1 MALTGVAAR
10 PDDEIVTDSR
20 FLASTGVEAAAC
32 FAALADPLRLA
43 IVRALADGEL
53 CVCDVQERVPIAGN
67 LLSYHL
73 RILREAGLVT
83 KTRRGRWVD
92 YRLDGDGFTKLWAAA
107 AVAGVP
113 LPGEPVAAVRAGQLC
128 EAPP

>member
-1 MALTGVAAR
+1 MALTDAAAR
-10 PDDEIVTDSR
+10 PDDEIVTDSTV
-20 FLASTGVEAAAC
+20 LASTGVDAATC

-83 KTRRGRWVD
+83 RTRRGRWVD
-92 YRLDGDGFTKLWAAA
+92 YRLDAAGFTNLWAAA
-107 AVAGVP
+107 ADAGVP
-113 LPGEPVAAVRAGQLC
+113 LPGEPVAVVRAGQLC
-128 EAPP
+128 EAPA

>member
-83 KTRRGRWVD
+83 RTRRGRWVD

-113 LPGEPVAAVRAGQLC
+113 LPGEPVAVVRAGQLC